1 MKVNKTF
8 SIDYQLIHELK
19 KKNNQ
24 SAFVSRAIWAS
35 LDVMQKGSIVDAT
48 TRQLM
53 AALHG
58 RDDCDAF
65 LKQVLLQSLSR
76 TSTNKH
82 AVSDQKSNSTQ

>member
-19 KKNNQ
+19 KKRNQ

-58 RDDCDAF
+58 RDDCDPF
-65 LKQVLLQSLSR
+65 MKRVLLQQLSG
-76 TSTNKH
+76 SPSKKH
-82 AVSDQKSNSTQ
+82 TVRDEKSNSTQ

>member
-1 MKVNKTF
+1 VKVNKTF

-53 AALHG
+53 AAIHG
-58 RDDCDAF
+58 RDDCDPF

-76 TSTNKH
+76 TSSKKH
-82 AVSDQKSNSTQ
+82 AVSNKKGDSSE